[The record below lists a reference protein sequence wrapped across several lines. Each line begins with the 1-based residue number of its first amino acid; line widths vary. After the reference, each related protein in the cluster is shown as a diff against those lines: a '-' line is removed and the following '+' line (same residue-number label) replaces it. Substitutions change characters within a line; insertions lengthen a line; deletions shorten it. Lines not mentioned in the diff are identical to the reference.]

1 LRHIHCKLLLAFA
14 FLLFT
19 LPAYAAETRGV
30 KRVEI
35 KTQTGELIG
44 LYEESH
50 ALVIG
55 VSDYTAGWPD
65 LESVTKDVE
74 SVSAALEGQGFNV
87 VRVLNPTKRE
97 LAAAFGDFIDQY
109 GYDAENRLLFYYS
122 GHGYTQELHG
132 RPVGYL
138 VPSDAPN
145 PNEDRKGFSR
155 KSLRMTQILSWSK
168 QIEAKHALFLFDS
181 CFSGSVLKERAL
193 VVPQQIRRVT
203 SKPVRQFISAG
214 SAGQTV
220 PADSIFRPSFIR
232 GIRGEADLDK
242 DGYVTGTELGLFL
255 QKRVASYDTGQT
267 PQFGKIKDPL
277 YDEGDFVFA
286 LPKMVTEPEPSSTA
300 AAPASATPQASAPS
314 EFRADEEAWK
324 DIKNSSDPDDFRFF
338 FEEFP
343 ASPLAQT
350 ARFKLRRLERKQ
362 AKVEQERIAKQ
373 EEERKRQE
381 AEQRRIAEAKRKAE
395 EEERKRLAEAKRKAA
410 AERKRQEELAAL
422 KQKQESAGVWIESNT
437 GMKFRRIPGGS
448 FRMGSPSSEQDR
460 GNDETPHTVSV
471 GEFWLGE
478 TEVTQ
483 AQWQAI
489 MNNNPS
495 TFKGDDLPVEQVS
508 WKDAQEFIRKLN
520 NRTGKG
526 FRLPTEAEWEY
537 AARAGT
543 QTARYWGDGIGRNN
557 ANCDG
562 CGSRWDNKQTAPVRS
577 FTPNAFGL
585 HDMLGNVWEWTCSQ
599 YKKSY
604 DGSEQKCAVSASTYT
619 LRGGSWYDAPGRVR
633 AAPRSNG
640 LPVLRYSTLL
650 GFRLARD

>member
-1 LRHIHCKLLLAFA
+1 
-14 FLLFT
+14 
-19 LPAYAAETRGV
+19 
-30 KRVEI
+30 
-35 KTQTGELIG
+35 
-44 LYEESH
+44 
-50 ALVIG
+50 
-55 VSDYTAGWPD
+55 
-65 LESVTKDVE
+65 
-74 SVSAALEGQGFNV
+74 
-87 VRVLNPTKRE
+87 
-97 LAAAFGDFIDQY
+97 
-109 GYDAENRLLFYYS
+109 
-122 GHGYTQELHG
+122 
-132 RPVGYL
+132 
-138 VPSDAPN
+138 
-145 PNEDRKGFSR
+145 
-155 KSLRMTQILSWSK
+155 
-168 QIEAKHALFLFDS
+168 
-181 CFSGSVLKERAL
+181 
-193 VVPQQIRRVT
+193 
-203 SKPVRQFISAG
+203 
-214 SAGQTV
+214 
-220 PADSIFRPSFIR
+220 
-232 GIRGEADLDK
+232 
-242 DGYVTGTELGLFL
+242 
-255 QKRVASYDTGQT
+255 
-267 PQFGKIKDPL
+267 
-277 YDEGDFVFA
+277 
-286 LPKMVTEPEPSSTA
+286 
-300 AAPASATPQASAPS
+300 
-314 EFRADEEAWK
+314 
-324 DIKNSSDPDDFRFF
+324 
-338 FEEFP
+338 
-343 ASPLAQT
+343 
-350 ARFKLRRLERKQ
+350 
-362 AKVEQERIAKQ
+362 
-373 EEERKRQE
+373 
-381 AEQRRIAEAKRKAE
+381 
-395 EEERKRLAEAKRKAA
+395 
-410 AERKRQEELAAL
+410 
-422 KQKQESAGVWIESNT
+422 
-437 GMKFRRIPGGS
+437 
-448 FRMGSPSSEQDR
+448 MGSPSSEQDR